1 MRRIFGAEFETPVRH
16 PCLPRDPCIS
26 RLSSRATACILLPVL
41 SNAESVSRQ
50 PNVSNVV
57 PDHAEDLEVP
67 ETGGWVLIASDPMG
81 VLVDAD
87 GIFGATSLKT
97 VPDLKEAIC
106 VRIPCGRGF
115 LCMHNYRGLC
125 SSAAPARPRSPA
137 RFPMPVPA
145 AVCPRARA
153 ARAAPLEYRRVR
165 VRVAR
170 DSGWLCTRPIGR
182 RAHRS
187 GRRADTIPRAGCGVY
202 TGWCLPASARS
213 TGRTHQVPAGIRACC
228 ARQRLATHA
237 LPSGGAHV
245 GAGAIRRAACI
256 VWCLAAS
263 ERSTGCTPR
272 VRFRNFGISEFR
284 NFGIS
289 EFRNFGISEFRN
301 FGISEFRKF
310 GISEFRN
317 LGIPE
322 FYEFGNFRNLG
333 I

>member
-1 MRRIFGAEFETPVRH
+1 MHMRRARMRRIFGAEFETPVRH

-26 RLSSRATACILLPVL
+26 RPSSRATACILLPVL

-87 GIFGATSLKT
+87 GIFGATELKT

-115 LCMHNYRGLC
+115 LCVHNYRGLC
-125 SSAAPARPRSPA
+125 SPAAPARPRSRA

-153 ARAAPLEYRRVR
+153 ARAAPLEYRRVC

-170 DSGWLCTRPIGR
+170 DSGWLCTRPHRAARAPVGPARRYDPARGLRCLYRLVSARERAQHGPHPSSTGGYSCVLRATAAGYARVTIGR
-182 RAHRS
+182 RARRRGCDSARGLYRLVS
-187 GRRADTIPRAGCGVY
+187 GR
-202 TGWCLPASARS
+202 
-213 TGRTHQVPAGIRACC
+213 
-228 ARQRLATHA
+228 
-237 LPSGGAHV
+237 
-245 GAGAIRRAACI
+245 
-256 VWCLAAS
+256 
-263 ERSTGCTPR
+263 E
-272 VRFRNFGISEFR
+272 
-284 NFGIS
+284 
-289 EFRNFGISEFRN
+289 
-301 FGISEFRKF
+301 
-310 GISEFRN
+310 
-317 LGIPE
+317 
-322 FYEFGNFRNLG
+322 
-333 I
+333 